1 MTYGFFMNHTKD
13 SMSSY
18 YFMNKNNPVKKVNK
32 FKSST
37 KSVSSMNKS
46 KNSSKVNHKKK
57 KELLEEIITANSN
70 SIKNNNFFKTETDS
84 NLSNRMKMFTIEK
97 LYTNKEEDIH
107 IENKI
112 ERKRKEVIAIHN
124 DLINSHISGIMKSLE
139 AIITKKKTNFFIKN
153 RYFELLEEYTN

>member
-18 YFMNKNNPVKKVNK
+18 YFMNKNNPMKKVNK

-139 AIITKKKTNFFIKN
+139 EIITKKKSNFFIKN
-153 RYFELLEEYTN
+153 RYSELLEEYTN

>member
-1 MTYGFFMNHTKD
+1 MTYGFFMNHTQE

-18 YFMNKNNPVKKVNK
+18 YFANKNNPVKKVNK

-37 KSVSSMNKS
+37 KSVSSVNKS

-70 SIKNNNFFKTETDS
+70 SIKNNNFFKTDTDS
-84 NLSNRMKMFTIEK
+84 NSTNRMKMFTIEK
-97 LYTNKEEDIH
+97 LYTNKEEDIQ

-112 ERKRKEVIAIHN
+112 EKKRKEVIVIHN
-124 DLINSHISGIMKSLE
+124 ELINSHISGIMKSFEEL
-139 AIITKKKTNFFIKN
+139 ISNNNKNFFIKN
-153 RYFELLEEYTN
+153 RYSELLEEYKN

>member
-18 YFMNKNNPVKKVNK
+18 YFMNKNNPMKKVNK

-84 NLSNRMKMFTIEK
+84 NLSNRMKMFTIVK

-139 AIITKKKTNFFIKN
+139 EIITKKKSNFFIKN
-153 RYFELLEEYTN
+153 RYSELLEEYTN

>member
-57 KELLEEIITANSN
+57 KELLEEIIAANSN

-84 NLSNRMKMFTIEK
+84 NPSNRMKMFTIEK
-97 LYTNKEEDIH
+97 LYTNQEEDIH
-107 IENKI
+107 IDNKI

-124 DLINSHISGIMKSLE
+124 DLINSYISGIMKSLE
-139 AIITKKKTNFFIKN
+139 EIITKKKSNFFIKN
-153 RYFELLEEYTN
+153 RYSELLEEYTN